1 MAGACSARHASSRT
15 WRLGIG
21 VLGTLVVVPMGLEVH
36 VETSFGGLIGEH
48 ELFSGCDRWLGV
60 PFAEPPIGS
69 LRFEPPKSWQQ
80 PFPPQG
86 RRAVSPGSMCVQRGL
101 DAGDA
106 LAGREDCLYLN
117 IWRPH
122 NVEPTAKL
130 AVMFWVHGGSFIFGS
145 GLTLPP
151 LPNNIY
157 DGCKLASEQQVVF
170 VSINYRLG
178 PFGFT
183 AFQDTAG
190 DVRSN
195 FGMLDQREALRWVGM
210 QISSFGGDPEKIT
223 MFGESAGGVS
233 TLHHAVSPQSRGLFR
248 AGISQSGFPDAHPVA
263 GAISYTTRM
272 AEKSGCVDVS
282 TQLACLRGK
291 SAEEVMSAADDAM
304 LNVSAGQNLQLGP
317 VIDGV
322 ELPEHP
328 LALWKQGKSH
338 VAALMA
344 GTNTDE
350 GAIWAGYGPN
360 TTAKSITDF
369 DDFLKTAFSRPPQ
382 NLTPS
387 DLQSVRNMYPAVGP
401 DTRPLI
407 SQVITDFMFLC
418 GTHFAMR
425 AQSQLTDAFVYR
437 FNRRADCPILGPDTP
452 GVFHEMELPYV
463 FGDAVG
469 FGCVPDVEDE
479 NLSKKLMRAWGD
491 FAKFLDP
498 SHSNPGSFPKYS
510 ADSQQNVILTAPAD
524 AVEADYR
531 LEFCKLWEDVL
542 FSKLM
547 APGTRRR
554 LSDIII

>member
-1 MAGACSARHASSRT
+1 VATATSS
-15 WRLGIG
+15 
-21 VLGTLVVVPMGLEVH
+21 
-36 VETSFGGLIGEH
+36 
-48 ELFSGCDRWLGV
+48 
-60 PFAEPPIGS
+60 
-69 LRFEPPKSWQQ
+69 
-80 PFPPQG
+80 
-86 RRAVSPGSMCVQRGL
+86 
-101 DAGDA
+101 
-106 LAGREDCLYLN
+106 EDCLYLN
-117 IWRPH
+117 IWRPYD
-122 NVEPTAKL
+122 VEPTAKL
-130 AVMFWVHGGSFIFGS
+130 AVMFWVHGGAFTVGS

-178 PFGFT
+178 PFGFS
-183 AFQDTAG
+183 AFQNTDG

-223 MFGESAGGVS
+223 MFGESAGGIS

-248 AGISQSGFPDAHPVA
+248 AGISQSGYPDAHPAA

-304 LNVSAGQNLQLGP
+304 LNISAGYNLQLGP

-360 TTAKSITDF
+360 TTAKNITDF
-369 DDFLKTAFSRPPQ
+369 DDFLKTAFR
-382 NLTPS
+382 
-387 DLQSVRNMYPAVGP
+387 M
-401 DTRPLI
+401 
-407 SQVITDFMFLC
+407 
-418 GTHFAMR
+418 
-425 AQSQLTDAFVYR
+425 
-437 FNRRADCPILGPDTP
+437 
-452 GVFHEMELPYV
+452 
-463 FGDAVG
+463 
-469 FGCVPDVEDE
+469 
-479 NLSKKLMRAWGD
+479 KKLITLRISR
-491 FAKFLDP
+491 KFL
-498 SHSNPGSFPKYS
+498 PG
-510 ADSQQNVILTAPAD
+510 ALTQT
-524 AVEADYR
+524 EN
-531 LEFCKLWEDVL
+531 
-542 FSKLM
+542 
-547 APGTRRR
+547 
-554 LSDIII
+554 